1 MTIAIIGAGPGG
13 LACARVLQLHGIDVT
28 VYDADASVTARDQ
41 GGTLDIHADTGQI
54 ALADARLTAE
64 FAALARPESQSKRM
78 LDPSGA
84 LVMEHLADDDETA
97 APEIDRRQLREMLA
111 ASLRPGT
118 VRWGHKVTEVR
129 DGGEIRFAGGGSVTA
144 GLVIGADGAWS
155 RVRPLL
161 TPATPE
167 YTGISFVEVRF
178 TDVDERHPA
187 IAALVGAGHMWANGD
202 GQNIILQRNSG
213 GHVRGYLGLKVD
225 ADWRGSRSEL
235 LERYAHFAPELR
247 RVITDSEGDLLHRPI
262 FALPAPLT
270 WPHRPGA
277 TLLGDAAHLMSPF
290 GGEGVNLAL
299 LDGAELAREIAA
311 GPSPDEAVLRY
322 ERRML
327 ERSGPI
333 AAGANAAIKEFFDGD
348 FDPADV
354 PDFAEEAEQWK
365 RNATEYLAA
374 REG

>member
-1 MTIAIIGAGPGG
+1 MEIAIIGAGPGG
-13 LACARVLQLHGIDVT
+13 LACARVLQLHGIDAT
-28 VYDADASVTARDQ
+28 VYDADASVVARDQ

-54 ALADARLTAE
+54 ALADAGLTAE

-84 LVMEHLADDDETA
+84 LVMEHVVDDTETA
-97 APEIDRRQLREMLA
+97 APEIDRRQLRELLA
-111 ASLRPGT
+111 ASLRPGA
-118 VRWGHKVTEVR
+118 VRWGHRVTEVR
-129 DGGEIRFAGGGSVTA
+129 DGGEIRFAGGAPVTA
-144 GLVIGADGAWS
+144 DLVIGADGAWS
-155 RVRPLL
+155 RVRPRL
-161 TPATPE
+161 TTATPE

-178 TDVDERHPA
+178 TDVDRRHPA

-213 GHVRGYLGLKVD
+213 GHVRGYLGLTVE
-225 ADWRGSRSEL
+225 ADWRGTRDDL

-247 RVITDSEGDLLHRPI
+247 RVITDSEGDLVHRPI

-270 WPHRPGA
+270 WPHRPGF

-333 AAGANAAIKEFFDGD
+333 AAGANAAIKEFFAGG

-365 RNATEYLAA
+365 RNAAEYLAA
-374 REG
+374 RES